1 MAATPVE
8 LDEKPQDILI
18 PSVEQWL
25 ATALLGPALAGY
37 QAALLLFGMYLQSM
51 LRYIVSGEIKQH
63 PRLAQ
68 GTLYLMLLLNL
79 LYIGITFEETYSS
92 GVSNDRSFDYV
103 IIGSLQWQFLP
114 WLNGI
119 IGAVAETFLTLRAAS
134 FFTNRIAKLAFYMWM
149 GMLVTLVVFG
159 STTTFAVGVLLYKSG
174 NNSDLPIRWN
184 TAVAIWLWASTVAD
198 VSITAALT
206 YNLRKRIAG
215 FNRGT
220 DALLRN
226 LIWLGLRSASYTALL
241 SLVGAVVATIW
252 GDSDYHT
259 TEIQIAFWFPIAPL
273 YGLSLLSTTSSG
285 RRMIN
290 ARVGSVSLVPG
301 GLGGAAAGAGTVTRA
316 GHQLSGAFAPT
327 ASSFGPQGEP
337 DTTGLGLGSA
347 SGTGAARRASAART
361 SVAAVPLRI
370 TVRREVH
377 EEEEYDDELDTSGS
391 VATTPRHS
399 TLMREKGSSR
409 TRFEV

>member
-1 MAATPVE
+1 MSTSPAPVEFDETPV
-8 LDEKPQDILI
+8 DILI
-18 PSVEQWL
+18 PSVPQWL
-25 ATALLGPALAGY
+25 ATALIGPAMAGY
-37 QAALLLFGMYLQSM
+37 QAALILFGMYLQSM
-51 LRYIVSGEIKQH
+51 LRYMVSGEIKQH
-63 PRLAQ
+63 NRLAQ

-79 LYIGITFEETYSS
+79 LYIGLTFQETYSS
-92 GVSNDRSFDYV
+92 GVSNNRSFDYV
-103 IIGSLQWQFLP
+103 ITGSLQWQFLP

-119 IGAVAETFLTLRAAS
+119 IGAVAETFLTVRAAS
-134 FFTNRIAKLAFYMWM
+134 FFTNRTAKILFYVWM
-149 GMLVTLVVFG
+149 GSLVTLVVFG
-159 STTTFAVGVLLYKSG
+159 STTTFAVGIVLY
-174 NNSDLPIRWN
+174 NSDDDIKLPIPWN

-241 SLVGAVVATIW
+241 SLVGAIVATIW
-252 GDSDYHT
+252 GDSAYRT
-259 TEIQIAFWFPIAPL
+259 TEVQIAFWFPIAPL

-290 ARVGSVSLVPG
+290 ARVGSVSLG
-301 GLGGAAAGAGTVTRA
+301 GPLGGTPGAGARA
-316 GHQLSGAFAPT
+316 QLSGAFAPAT
-327 ASSFGPQGEP
+327 SSFGPRGSSGGFGPGE
-337 DTTGLGLGSA
+337 LGAA
-347 SGTGAARRASAART
+347 SGTGGARRAGARS
-361 SVAAVPLRI
+361 SVGAPLQI

-377 EEEEYDDELDTSGS
+377 EEEEFDDELDGS
-391 VATTPRHS
+391 VGTGTTPRNS
-399 TLMREKGSSR
+399 VMMQEKGPGR